1 MQTMIIWY
9 FQQHTNRARDDRP
22 PHHLPLLSRRRR
34 NCSCLS
40 FEKHIC
46 QLVSILCRN
55 SSIIDILQYT
65 WDWLI
70 KLKLKQERVKIL
82 TLEAVLNVTNSN
94 SGLEGPYGKIN
105 IEVWAKNLDVEIYW
119 SKKKLKWLL
128 ILDRWSRRL
137 HDGLCC
143 HPCPSRI
150 LLRTWLAKRNHLCLI
165 IYLIVWDGHKR
176 TASNF

>member
-1 MQTMIIWY
+1 MIIWY
-9 FQQHTNRARDDRP
+9 FQQHTNRASDDRP

-94 SGLEGPYGKIN
+94 SGLEEPFGKIN
-105 IEVWAKNLDVEIYW
+105 MLKWIET
-119 SKKKLKWLL
+119 KKKLKWLL
-128 ILDRWSRRL
+128 ILTVNPEGSTIVSVATLASAFCCAFGWEREISCACLGCLGWSL
-137 HDGLCC
+137 EL
-143 HPCPSRI
+143 
-150 LLRTWLAKRNHLCLI
+150 
-165 IYLIVWDGHKR
+165 
-176 TASNF
+176 